1 MLVQG
6 AVGVVTGGASGLGE
20 GVIRMLAARGGRG
33 IIFDLPSSKGADLVA
48 ELGPDTVRF
57 VPVDIT
63 DPAQVTAATEAAGEA
78 FGRVDLLVSCA
89 GISSAKRMLK
99 RDGEVHPLEHFRAH
113 VDVNLVGLFD
123 VVRNIVPVMARNEP
137 SDEGERGLIVNLAS
151 IAGIEGQVGQMS
163 YAASKGGVI
172 GLTLP
177 LARDLASWGIR
188 VMTICPGTMHTPM
201 LATLSDE
208 MIEGLA
214 EQNVFPKRLG
224 APADLAGLVAH
235 FMENTFLNG
244 DVVRLDAAL
253 RMSPR

>member
-1 MLVQG
+1 MKVTES
-6 AVGVVTGGASGLGE
+6 VGVVTGGASGLGE

-33 IIFDLPSSKGADLVA
+33 VIFDLPSSKGADLVA
-48 ELGPDTVRF
+48 ELGEDKVRF

-63 DPAQVTAATEAAGEA
+63 DPDQVRAAADAAAEA

-89 GISSAKRMLK
+89 GISSGRRMLK
-99 RDGEVHPLEHFRAH
+99 RDGELHPLDHFRAH

-123 VVRNIVPVMARNEP
+123 VIRNIVPVMARNEP

-177 LARDLASWGIR
+177 MARDLASWGVR

-214 EQNVFPKRLG
+214 QQNVFPQRLG
-224 APADLAGLVAH
+224 TPGDLADLVAH